1 MHHILWEFKVKPGCA
16 GEFEVRYGA
25 EGDWGRL
32 FASAEGFVR
41 TALLRDS
48 ERPGRYITIDVWRTR
63 SEFEKFR
70 DANAARYA
78 KIDAAC
84 DALTTEERF
93 IGMFEVLE

>member
-1 MHHILWEFKVKPGCA
+1 MLHILWEFKVKPGCE

-25 EGDWGRL
+25 VGDWAQL

-41 TALLRDS
+41 TALLRDP

-63 SEFEKFR
+63 AEFEIFL

-78 KIDAAC
+78 EIDAAC

-93 IGMFEVLE
+93 IGTFDTLE